1 MKNRQ
6 LLYLF
11 ICSFII
17 LFIGMGLFPFLPLYA
32 GQFGATRTTVGIFFA
47 LMYLSNLAG
56 HMLAGWL
63 AERLTAKG
71 AFVGA
76 GVLGIPALV
85 LQGQATGLR
94 QVILLTSAAWFLG
107 GLGRAL
113 VNVLIGRHAN
123 GKSRAISFSLAFLA
137 YPLGAAL
144 GGATVGQLVTR
155 QGYPVMFAALG
166 AIWALLPIIGL
177 LGLKHEPVARPERA
191 TTQKAGA
198 IRQLGLGR
206 TFYLLLAVS
215 LLSGMAINVSRL
227 GLPLSMQALGFS
239 VSAIAGVTVVS
250 GLASAPV
257 VLLIGAL
264 SDRLGRKRFL
274 ALVYLLAAGGALTLT
289 AASHLWHFWLA
300 ATAMFVALCIN
311 GALASAL
318 AVDMLSQEALNR
330 GLPRITAVGAVAS
343 ILSFASAGYVMDTLG
358 TTTLY
363 LAAAGLAVAAAL
375 PLRWLGGRTPR
386 GVVAVTEAKPPC
398 PPGPVL
404 RGDHMPG
411 GTAQRAVARY

>member
-6 LLYLF
+6 LPYLF
-11 ICSFII
+11 SCSFII
-17 LFIGMGLFPFLPLYA
+17 LFVGMGLFPFLPLYA

-47 LMYLSNLAG
+47 LMYLSNMAG

-71 AFVGA
+71 ALVGA

-85 LQGQATGLR
+85 LLGQATGLW
-94 QVILLTSAAWFLG
+94 QVILLTATAWFLG

-113 VNVLIGRHAN
+113 VNVLIGLHAN

-137 YPLGAAL
+137 YPLGAAF

-155 QGYPVMFAALG
+155 QGYPVMFATLG
-166 AIWALLPIIGL
+166 AIWTLLPVIGL
-177 LGLKHEPVARPERA
+177 LGLKDKPVARPKRA

-198 IRQLGLGR
+198 TRRLGR

-227 GLPLSMQALGFS
+227 GMPLSMQALGFS

-274 ALVYLLAAGGALTLT
+274 ALVYLLAAGGTLTLS
-289 AASHLWHFWLA
+289 AASQLWHFWLA

-318 AVDMLSQEALNR
+318 AVDMLPQEALSR
-330 GLPRITAVGAVAS
+330 GLSRITAVGAVAS
-343 ILSFASAGYVMDTLG
+343 ILSFASAGYVMDTWG
-358 TTTLY
+358 AMTLY
-363 LAAAGLAVAAAL
+363 LTTAGFAVAAAL
-375 PLRWLGGRTPR
+375 PLNWLGRRTPR
-386 GVVAVTEAKPPC
+386 GEVAVIKT
-398 PPGPVL
+398 L
-404 RGDHMPG
+404 REL
-411 GTAQRAVARY
+411 R